1 MAMTLQKKPA
11 ARLCAATIVLA
22 ASTSVSYAGAPS
34 LMNSTVASPS
44 AHVVE
49 AQYCCGDAAAV
60 ASVTEL
66 RPVVH
71 WRART
76 VWRPTT
82 VWRPVRSYQ
91 PVRSWRPVTHH
102 YYYAPVYYAPTYY
115 VPANSCCYSGYSG
128 Y

>member
-1 MAMTLQKKPA
+1 MSLPKKPV
-11 ARLCAATIVLA
+11 ARFCAASIVLA

-34 LMNSTVASPS
+34 LMNASIAAPS
-44 AHVVE
+44 APIVQ
-49 AQYCCGDAAAV
+49 AQYCCGGGGGEV
-60 ASVTEL
+60 ASVTEF

-115 VPANSCCYSGYSG
+115 APANPCCYSGYSG